1 MRYIYTLFTLVF
13 LISCSSFVKPP
24 ELISI
29 DGFEFLGEEN
39 GKFAFS
45 SNLVVLN
52 KNNFKIK
59 AEEIK
64 SQVLFES
71 QVIGDFLIDKEFFIE
86 KKSQKNISAQIY
98 LNPKNINSSL
108 FSDELKSLLIKG
120 YVKTPFLNQK
130 INFQY
135 DYIFNLNGIMDS
147 FVDEQI
153 SKSVFRV
160 KEIKLKKIISKVA
173 QIEILLNFYNDLGFD
188 IKIKN
193 FSSIIYKD
201 LGKSKVVARS
211 NNLEIIKV
219 DSQNNIDFP
228 ANIDLKLLSISP
240 SMLLGSLRND
250 LNFYIDFDFI
260 VEVFDN
266 EFPIILSRTIAIDFK
281 NLEISIEWKKNLSN
295 YFFMMKAS
303 CLKRF

>member
-1 MRYIYTLFTLVF
+1 MF

-281 NLEISIEWKKNLSN
+281 NLEISIE
-295 YFFMMKAS
+295 
-303 CLKRF
+303 